1 MNNTRVLEQGSPA
14 DVEAA
19 VRDAVA
25 ALAPGSGFILAPGDS
40 VGFVDGTD
48 HALVRRNVDAMV
60 AAWRTVCDQ
69 VCG

>member
-1 MNNTRVLEQGSPA
+1 MRE
-14 DVEAA
+14 
-19 VRDAVA
+19 AVA

-69 VCG
+69 VCA